1 MAGDIGAIDVD
12 GQGAQDAPE
21 QQTWPATRTSPP
33 CTTLPH
39 AMKSVPTEP
48 RLPVGRR
55 KRAHDVADKLEAL
68 IAADE
73 FGVGSRLPSEKE
85 LMARFGVG
93 RPAVREALFMLQ
105 QQGRIEIGSG
115 ARALVV
121 SPTPAFLVRQMG
133 ELIKR
138 VADGPRGQDHLEQAR
153 LLFETGRCL
162 AGGTE
167 RDRSRTSSD
176 CGRRST
182 PTSPRSAD
190 VGEFIRTD
198 VAFHY
203 ELARSSR
210 AIPCSTWSTRSWS
223 SG

>member
-1 MAGDIGAIDVD
+1 MSAAVPDALMSGDA
-12 GQGAQDAPE
+12 APAVAE
-21 QQTWPATRTSPP
+21 T
-33 CTTLPH
+33 
-39 AMKSVPTEP
+39 

-55 KRAHDVADKLEAL
+55 KRAHDVAEKLEAL
-68 IAADE
+68 IASDDE

-105 QQGRIEIGSG
+105 QQGRIEIGTG
-115 ARALVV
+115 ARALVI
-121 SPTPAFLVRQMG
+121 SPTPAFLIRQMG

-138 VADGPRGQDHLEQAR
+138 VAGGPRGQDYLEQAR
-153 LLFETGRCL
+153 LLFETGL
-162 AGGTE
+162 AWQAAQNATDQDIE
-167 RDRSRTSSD
+167 RLRQALEANVAAL
-176 CGRRST
+176 GR
-182 PTSPRSAD
+182 

-203 ELARSSR
+203 ELAGSR
-210 AIPCSTWSTRSWS
+210 AIPCSTWSTRSSS